1 MMTNVVLLGRMAAG
15 FAPRLAQRIRH
26 PHSLTPIADVSR
38 IDEFAPQMSAA
49 HVLVGWPLTDALI
62 ARAPNL
68 KLAQAS
74 GAGIDGLSPDS
85 LPPGVFLANTFHH
98 ETAIAEYVLLAML
111 YLTRRPHEYDARLR
125 LGQWHESCVW
135 GEPPVLRE
143 LRGQT
148 ALILGLGHIAREIAI
163 RARAFGVRL
172 IGVSRRA
179 DAQPPDSL
187 FDEVISWAGWQDRL
201 PTTDFLIPCC
211 PLTPETTGLIDA
223 GVCARLP
230 RTAFVI
236 NMTRGRVLDEQA
248 TYDAL
253 STGRIAG
260 AALDVWYQYPV
271 SLDQPRFPSGLPFH
285 ELPNV
290 LLSPHNSAWTVPTIE
305 GRVQDIAENISR
317 LVEGRPLLHRLR

>member
-1 MMTNVVLLGRMAAG
+1 MINVVLLGRMAAG

-26 PHSLTPIADVSR
+26 PHSLTPIADVGA
-38 IDEFAPQMSAA
+38 IDEFAAQMTAA

-74 GAGIDGLSPDS
+74 GAGIDGLDPDS
-85 LPPGVFLANTFHH
+85 LPPGVLLANTFHH
-98 ETAIAEYVLLAML
+98 EAAIAEYVLMAML
-111 YLTRRPHEYDARLR
+111 CLTRRPYEYDARLR
-125 LGQWHESCVW
+125 QGEWQGSCIW
-135 GEPPVLRE
+135 GEMPVLRE

-148 ALILGLGHIAREIAI
+148 ALLLGLGHIAREIAI

-179 DAQPPDSL
+179 ADGPPDPH
-187 FDEVISWAGWQDRL
+187 FDEVIPWTGWKDRL
-201 PTTDFLIPCC
+201 PAADYLIPCC
-211 PLTPETTGLIDA
+211 PLTPETTSLIDA
-223 GVCARLP
+223 GVYARLP
-230 RTAFVI
+230 RSAFII
-236 NMTRGRVLDEQA
+236 NMARGRVLDEQA

-260 AALDVWYQYPV
+260 AALDVWYQYPA
-271 SLDQPRFPSGLPFH
+271 SPDEPRFPSRLPFH

-290 LLSPHNSAWTVPTIE
+290 LMSPHNSAWTLPTID
-305 GRVQDIAENISR
+305 GRVEDIAENVNR

>member
-1 MMTNVVLLGRMAAG
+1 MTNVVLLGRMAAG

-38 IDEFAPQMSAA
+38 IDEFAAQMSAA
-49 HVLVGWPLTDALI
+49 HVLVGWPLTAALI

-74 GAGIDGLSPDS
+74 GAGIDGLNPDS
-85 LPPGVFLANTFHH
+85 LPPGVLLANTYHH
-98 ETAIAEYVLLAML
+98 EAAIAEYVLMAML

-125 LGQWHESCVW
+125 QGQWQDSCIW
-135 GEPPVLRE
+135 GETPVVRE

-148 ALILGLGHIAREIAI
+148 ALILGLGHIAREIAS
-163 RARAFGVRL
+163 RARAFGMRL

-179 DAQPPDSL
+179 HAGPPDSH
-187 FDEVISWAGWQDRL
+187 FDEVIPWTGWKDRL
-201 PTTDFLIPCC
+201 PAIDFLIPCC
-211 PLTPETTGLIDA
+211 PLTPETTGVIDA
-223 GVCARLP
+223 TVYTRLP
-230 RTAFVI
+230 GTAFVI

-260 AALDVWYQYPV
+260 AALDVWYQYPA
-271 SLDQPRFPSGLPFH
+271 SPDEPRFGSRLPFH
-285 ELPNV
+285 QLPNV
-290 LLSPHNSAWTVPTIE
+290 LLSPHSSAWTVPTIE
-305 GRVQDIAENISR
+305 GRVNDIAENVNR
-317 LVEGRPLLHRLR
+317 LIEGRPLLHRLR